1 MADAIEGILEA
12 LGLDDTRRILAVDWE
27 GEKRRRENIVY
38 SRGQYVG
45 ILDKDF
51 VPVMDIE
58 DWESASW
65 GETYQDTGNMQ
76 MVLPGEIAPG
86 VQNPVVRWLMQ
97 TGSNDPDG
105 VFHDAVT
112 IIVERRGYSGTL
124 RRFYRVL
131 DIVAEGG
138 RDYPARVTVTGLD
151 GIEYLKHLPLW
162 ADPSNR
168 SKVVQAQFEDKQQGS
183 AEWVSRKLIGR
194 NLIGYQQTSMLHQL
208 LDGSATGLTAMTDDY
223 DDPKRWRAMVP
234 ERHRLICSPIRSG
247 LPSEWCIVSAR
258 WDNAWDLLK
267 PTWEAAGILPIVT
280 LWLPGDPQPFP
291 DHTTLTMP
299 TVLVDFRP
307 VSMLTG
313 SRTLLGQGI
322 RSLSRKIDAGDRFT
336 SVTQFSDQA
345 TPTRAGKQPWVVFDC
360 EEAPRMTLRKSTDAR
375 FLVGGK
381 SPKMVNAATKAAIKG
396 AGAAFAFFFPRTAA
410 VVEYVA
416 DTAAD
421 LSADRFLNLNEMEDR
436 DRRRRHGRSGYIA
449 VAKQGEANSIDAIQ
463 KAWQAKTETNG
474 GLSIEFTIDDAY
486 PYLPGR
492 DFQLGDLVGI
502 GAWGEVWAA
511 YVSSIE
517 WTSAPGEPVGFS
529 IVVGDL
535 RQVQDPEAL
544 FASNVETIR
553 GRLSRLTA
561 TVN

>member
-1 MADAIEGILEA
+1 MTEAITAGILEA
-12 LGLDDTRRILAVDWE
+12 LGLDDVRRILAVDWE
-27 GEKRRRENIVY
+27 GEKRRRENIVRA
-38 SRGQYVG
+38 RGQYAG

-76 MVLPGEIAPG
+76 LVLNGEVAPG
-86 VQNPVVRWLMQ
+86 VQNPVVRYLMQ
-97 TGSNDPDG
+97 TGSSDPDG

-112 IIVERRGYSGTL
+112 IVVERPGYGGTV

-138 RDYPARVTVTGLD
+138 RDYPQKVTVTGLD

-168 SKVVQAQFEDKQQGS
+168 SKIVQIQFEDKQQGD

-194 NLIGYQQTSMLHQL
+194 NLIGYQQESVLR
-208 LDGSATGLTAMTDDY
+208 DNRWMTDGY
-223 DDPKRWRAMVP
+223 SKP
-234 ERHRLICSPIRSG
+234 ERWEPIISEFHRIICSPIESG
-247 LPSEWCIVSAR
+247 LPSEWCVVSAR

-280 LWLPGDPQPFP
+280 LWLPGDAQPFP
-291 DHTTLTMP
+291 EHTTLTLP
-299 TVLVDFRP
+299 TVVVDFRP

-313 SRTLLGQGI
+313 ARTLLGQGI
-322 RSLSRKIDAGDRFT
+322 RSLSRKIDAGDHFT
-336 SVTQFSDQA
+336 SVTEFSDES

-381 SPKMVNAATKAAIKG
+381 SPKIVTAAVKAGIKG

-410 VVEYVA
+410 AANYIA

-449 VAKQGEANSIDAIQ
+449 VAKQGEANSLHAIQ

-474 GLSIEFTIDDAY
+474 GLAIEFTLNDAY
-486 PYLPGR
+486 PYLPER
-492 DFQLGDLVGI
+492 DFRVGDTIGI

-511 YVSSIE
+511 YVSAIE
-517 WTSAPGEPVGFS
+517 WTSAPGEPVGYTV
-529 IVVGDL
+529 VVGDL
-535 RQVQDPEAL
+535 RQVADPEAL

-553 GRLSRLTA
+553 GRLARLTA